1 MCRTYVVKKKE
12 MEKKTKYKV
21 SAIASLVVALVYLI
35 APIDLVPDAV
45 PAIGWIDD
53 IIAILV
59 AITNAIRL
67 ASKIRKS

>member
-1 MCRTYVVKKKE
+1 

-45 PAIGWIDD
+45 PTIGWIDD

>member
-1 MCRTYVVKKKE
+1 